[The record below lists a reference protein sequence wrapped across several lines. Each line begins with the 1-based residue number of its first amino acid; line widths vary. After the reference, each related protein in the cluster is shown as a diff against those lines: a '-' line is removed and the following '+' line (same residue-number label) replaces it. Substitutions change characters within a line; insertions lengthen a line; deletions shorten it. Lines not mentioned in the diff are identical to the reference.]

1 MGTLRFCAILFVL
14 ESACGGQHEPDP
26 QVYNYI
32 ETLVVPLDHHLCHD
46 IIKMSCANH
55 VSRNEQV
62 CGTDGVTYA
71 NHCLFMQIA
80 CETMENDIPVTV
92 SQHGPCS
99 TTTRPTSTQEAT
111 TTVNANTAAS
121 STNQKITATVSSSV
135 NATSAT
141 TVSTSTPTQVTGSST
156 TAPVTADPMSAIV
169 QNVFCSN
176 LAAISCPGLAIVC
189 GSDGQLY
196 PNQCELSKAACAK
209 TDLSIQSELSHCT
222 ILGR

>member
-1 MGTLRFCAILFVL
+1 MSSMRNRWNRSSLR
-14 ESACGGQHEPDP
+14 ACGAHNHEPDP
-26 QVYNYI
+26 DVNNYI
-32 ETLVVPLDHHLCHD
+32 ETLVVPFDHKLCHD
-46 IIKMSCANH
+46 ITKLNCENH
-55 VSRNEQV
+55 VSQNEQV

-80 CETMENDIPVTV
+80 CETREDEIPVTV

-99 TTTRPTSTQEAT
+99 TTTHPTSTKVAT

-121 STNQKITATVSSSV
+121 STNQKITATLSSGV
-135 NATSAT
+135 NTATSAT
-141 TVSTSTPTQVTGSST
+141 TVSTQTQATGTSTA
-156 TAPVTADPMSAIV
+156 APVTADPMSAIV

-176 LAAISCPGLAIVC
+176 LAAISCHGLAIVC
-189 GSDGQLY
+189 GTDGQLY